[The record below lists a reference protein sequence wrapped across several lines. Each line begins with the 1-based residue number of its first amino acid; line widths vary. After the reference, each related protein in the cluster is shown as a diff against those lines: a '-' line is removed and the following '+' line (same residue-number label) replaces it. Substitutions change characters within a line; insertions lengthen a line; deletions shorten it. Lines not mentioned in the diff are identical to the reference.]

1 MSEIEQTQ
9 SIEGLL
15 PTPSANNPSEPVAG
29 RRSNML
35 SEPMDSIGAYLNRLD
50 RRALHN
56 FRTEISHGR
65 IALCCIRQR

>member
-29 RRSNML
+29 RRSNVP
-35 SEPMDSIGAYLNRLD
+35 SEPMKSTGAYLNGLD
-50 RRALHN
+50 
-56 FRTEISHGR
+56 
-65 IALCCIRQR
+65 